1 MTEQPRPADTAA
13 GAADPS
19 AAAVALA
26 HGPGLPAA
34 PVAGSWAD
42 LGVTLAQAIGVELP
56 GATADGMRP
65 APAVAEK

>member
-1 MTEQPRPADTAA
+1 M
-13 GAADPS
+13 
-19 AAAVALA
+19 
-26 HGPGLPAA
+26 PGLPAA

-65 APAVAEK
+65 APAIAEK